1 MGTLLKLPIILDQ
14 RQKRRLALVLAGTL
28 IAGLLEMV
36 GIGAVPAFVGLLI
49 EPDRLIGAIPE
60 VFLTDW
66 IRKTDVTSLAL
77 YSAGLLASLFML
89 KNLYLA
95 TLLYAETLFT
105 AGVTASVANR
115 LFRAYLYSPYTFH
128 LQRNPANVVRN
139 LTEEA
144 VHCVDFIKGG
154 MRLIREG
161 LVLVVVFLL
170 LLVIDPLVSLSV
182 LSLFSLASGAF
193 YLIIR
198 HGLMSRGRLSQEH
211 WGRQVHIVN
220 QALGVIKDAKLL
232 GREPHLVKL
241 FGHEVH
247 CTQEHDAFYFFVSA
261 LPKLFF
267 ELLSVIGLLLVA
279 ALFVLLGRPI
289 QAMLPVLA
297 LFGVAVVRLVP
308 AVTTINVSLAE
319 IRYKRP
325 AFDLV
330 STELET
336 LEQLIANQPGV
347 ILSNSES
354 WKVQNKI
361 SLVDIRYCYPGAP
374 NEALR
379 GVSAEINAGEAVAFI
394 GASGAGKSTL
404 IDILLGL
411 LKPTSGLVLVDDNDI
426 HKDLSVWQK
435 QIGYIAQDIYLI
447 DDSIRRNIA
456 LGVADE
462 EINEV
467 VLARAVEAAQLG
479 EFVRSLPE
487 GVSTQVGNRGIRLS
501 GGQRQRIGIARA
513 LYHDPAVLIMD
524 EATSALDN
532 ETEQEV
538 IEAIGRLRVGRTIVM
553 IAHRLSTVRGCDRL
567 YLLETGKVK
576 DEGSI
581 ADLARRH
588 DNLRT
593 LATISPVHE
602 IGIA

>member
-1 MGTLLKLPIILDQ
+1 MRTLLELQIILDQ
-14 RQKRRLALVLAGTL
+14 RQKRRLGLVLAGTL
-28 IAGLLEMV
+28 IAGFLEMA
-36 GIGAVPAFVGLLI
+36 GIGAVPAFVGLLV
-49 EPDRLIGAIPE
+49 EPGKLVGALPDG
-60 VFLTDW
+60 FFSNW
-66 IRKTDVTSLAL
+66 IRQIDVTRLAL
-77 YSAGLLASLFML
+77 YGAGLLAGLFLL

-95 TLLYAETLFT
+95 MLLYSETLLT
-105 AGVTASVANR
+105 ASVTASVAKR

-128 LQRNPANVVRN
+128 LQRNPAKVVRN

-161 LVLVVVFLL
+161 LVLVVIFLL
-170 LLVIDPLVSLSV
+170 LLVVDPLVSFSV
-182 LSLFSLASGAF
+182 LSLFAFASGAF
-193 YLIIR
+193 YMLIR
-198 HGLMSRGRLSQEH
+198 HGLMTRGQLSQEH
-211 WGRQVHIVN
+211 WARQVQIVN

-232 GREPHLVKL
+232 GREPHLMNL

-247 CTQEHDAFYFFVSA
+247 WTQKHDAFYFFVSA

-267 ELLSVIGLLLVA
+267 ELLSVTGLLLVA
-279 ALFVLLGRPI
+279 VLFVLLGRPI

-308 AVTTINVSLAE
+308 AFTTINVSLAE

-325 AFDLV
+325 ALDLV
-330 STELET
+330 STELAT
-336 LEQLIANQPGV
+336 LEESIENQHETTV
-347 ILSNSES
+347 SNGEPL
-354 WKVQNKI
+354 KVRNKI
-361 SLVDIRYCYPGAP
+361 NLVDICYRYPGAP
-374 NEALR
+374 DEALQ
-379 GVSAEINAGEAVAFI
+379 GVSAEINANEAIAFI

-411 LKPTSGLVLVDDNDI
+411 LKPTSGHVLVDGNNI
-426 HKDLSVWQK
+426 HEDLPAWQK
-435 QIGYIAQDIYLI
+435 QIGYIAQDIYLV

-456 LGVADE
+456 FGVADE
-462 EINEV
+462 EIDEGM
-467 VLARAVEAAQLG
+467 LARAVEVAQLG

-487 GVSTQVGNRGIRLS
+487 GLSTQVGNRGIRLS

-513 LYHDPAVLIMD
+513 LYHDPSILIMD
-524 EATSALDN
+524 EATNALDN
-532 ETEQEV
+532 ETEQEI

-567 YLLETGKVK
+567 YVLEAGKIK

-581 ADLARRH
+581 ADLAKRH
-588 DNLRT
+588 DNLKT
-593 LATISPVHE
+593 LVTISPVHE